1 VATTKFDQS
10 DLAHRPALASYSLGR
25 QWKQLTDGLVR
36 TRSRVATS
44 VFWHCATVRR
54 KIAGGAHRTAFLC
67 DTSRI
72 SEGEGETGRQALQ
85 AQSGDLQGLP
95 VFGSVGLDGLILK
108 AWMGARS
115 LLVVRYHS
123 LTPSDQIWPE
133 RNLVRKKTTPS
144 PAARTADDTID
155 QALCAHWRDQRVCHR
170 FLALMRG
177 RRTNS

>member
-10 DLAHRPALASYSLGR
+10 DLDRRPALASYSLGR

-44 VFWHCATVRR
+44 VFWHCR

-108 AWMGARS
+108 AWMGLEAYS
-115 LLVVRYHS
+115 S
-123 LTPSDQIWPE
+123 CAITPSRQVIKSGQNVTSYAKRQLRP
-133 RNLVRKKTTPS
+133 RQHALLTTPS
-144 PAARTADDTID
+144 TKR
-155 QALCAHWRDQRVCHR
+155 CAPIG
-170 FLALMRG
+170 AIRG
-177 RRTNS
+177 SAIVSWP